1 MLSDNDLHITYS
13 EIRHQDVNITFELFL
28 IIKTISVRSKN
39 VEKYVVTDVLHITY
53 SEYVIRTYKLRLSF
67 YVSIKTISV
76 RNKNV
81 GKYVV
86 TTSCK

>member
-1 MLSDNDLHITYS
+1 
-13 EIRHQDVNITFELFL
+13 
-28 IIKTISVRSKN
+28 
-39 VEKYVVTDVLHITY
+39 LHITY
-53 SEYVIRTYKLRLSF
+53 SEYVTRTYTLRLSF

-86 TTSCK
+86 TTTYTSRI